1 MTKDDLLPMETG
13 QEYRHLYAEGVKLYN
28 QGKYVET
35 LDKFEKSLKA
45 LLPAIDKCR

>member
-28 QGKYVET
+28 QGKYVYSST
-35 LDKFEKSLKA
+35 KMRDGVA
-45 LLPAIDKCR
+45 P